1 MDERI
6 VQRAG
11 RMVGIQGR
19 GRQLLAGGGVRE
31 GFWEVGVE
39 TECQ

>member
-1 MDERI
+1 
-6 VQRAG
+6 
-11 RMVGIQGR
+11 MVGVQGR
-19 GRQLLAGGGVRE
+19 GRQLLAGRVVRE